1 MAAAILP
8 SRSSQMGLGLLSAAL
23 LFVGSALPDSGLDSL
38 SERTGHSS
46 WREQAGAPGWREAG
60 QGRRKALQALE
71 EGAEAAEDCGTAPL
85 ADVLEGS
92 RIIGGTT
99 AQTGA
104 WPWVV
109 SLQIQSGKIL
119 AHICG
124 GSLVKNKWV
133 LTAAHCTKDTRDPL
147 MWRVVIGTNSIKGHH
162 PHSKKMKVKA
172 IIIHPD
178 FNLETYVNDIALFHL
193 KKAVRYTDYIQPI
206 CLPFDVF
213 QKLDQNTKCFIS
225 GWGRTEEGGN
235 VTDVL
240 QEAEVHYISRKICDS
255 EQSYGKIIPNT
266 SFCAGDEDGIFDTCR
281 GDSGGPLMCYLPE
294 HKRFFVMGI
303 TSYGYGCGRKNF
315 PGVYC
320 GPSFY
325 QKWLTDHLY
334 QASNKGIFNI
344 NILLGQVL
352 VASGSVVLLAIP
364 S

>member
-1 MAAAILP
+1 SVICHSKTCHLTCFHIHTQSDHNP
-8 SRSSQMGLGLLSAAL
+8 PPQRNTPQHLLSL
-23 LFVGSALPDSGLDSL
+23 KYLGN
-38 SERTGHSS
+38 
-46 WREQAGAPGWREAG
+46 RESVSY
-60 QGRRKALQALE
+60 
-71 EGAEAAEDCGTAPL
+71 CGTAPL
-85 ADVLEGS
+85 ADALEGS

-147 MWRVVIGTNSIKGHH
+147 MWRAVIGTNSIKRRH
-162 PHSKKMKVKA
+162 PQSKKIKVKA

-193 KKAVRYTDYIQPI
+193 RKAVKYNDYIQPI

-240 QEAEVHYISRKICDS
+240 QEAKVHYISRKMCDS
-255 EQSYGKIIPNT
+255 EQSYGNMIPNT

-281 GDSGGPLMCYLPE
+281 VRPN
-294 HKRFFVMGI
+294 
-303 TSYGYGCGRKNF
+303 NF
-315 PGVYC
+315 PLKYFLKLERNFNKAFDHFQNLVDTHNYFKC
-320 GPSFY
+320 
-325 QKWLTDHLY
+325 KWT
-334 QASNKGIFNI
+334 
-344 NILLGQVL
+344 
-352 VASGSVVLLAIP
+352 
-364 S
+364 